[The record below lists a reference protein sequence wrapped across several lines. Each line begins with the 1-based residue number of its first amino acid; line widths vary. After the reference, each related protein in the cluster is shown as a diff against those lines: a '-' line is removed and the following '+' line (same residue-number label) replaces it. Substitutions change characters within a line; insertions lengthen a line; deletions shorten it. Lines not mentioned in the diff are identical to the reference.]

1 MFPAGPEY
9 ATVRIMLGFLGILGI
24 SVNSSAI
31 EVMYDASDGVTD
43 V

>member
-9 ATVRIMLGFLGILGI
+9 ATARIMLGFLGILGMR
-24 SVNSSAI
+24 VNSGTI
-31 EVMYDASDGVTD
+31 DVIYDALDGVTA